1 MTGQGAKM
9 RAQQAKDNSGAEPK
23 ALCQGIS
30 RMDEPCNLPAS
41 VFCET
46 CERWLCET
54 HARDDQWHPCV
65 FEPGDEG
72 GEG

>member
-1 MTGQGAKM
+1 MMK
-9 RAQQAKDNSGAEPK
+9 AQQAKENPAAEPK
-23 ALCQGIS
+23 PLCQGVS
-30 RMDEPCNLPAS
+30 RMDEPCNSPAT

-46 CERWLCET
+46 CERWLCEA
-54 HARDDQWHPCV
+54 HADDDQWHPCV